1 MKFNNSMKKLACLL
15 LAILMLL
22 GTVGCKDSSSKKK
35 KKIIK
40 KKVVIVQNDDQ
51 TDNNQNNNNNTVID
65 TNKGDS
71 NEEKAETR
79 KERDLPKVAESGITI
94 LDDPIVD
101 EFDSAYADYK
111 FTNGTVII
119 YGLTEWNN
127 RYEGYENYG
136 TSSQKYREIKY
147 TAENKLAANDIKTW
161 VKDNYNLVLEVYS
174 DTQYAEKVRNGK
186 LTGNEKKILVGY
198 SDYNKSSSSNLAENQ
213 YEVKLQGDNLV
224 FNGGHF
230 AMVES
235 AVDWFRSIEIKD
247 GKVATLTSKDNNF
260 KSQVTVNGVTYDY
273 VYGDEFDGYEFNDT
287 DKWQQGTFG
296 LERNSDM
303 VNIFDDPE
311 FQYVEN
317 GKIRLTADRYYDEG
331 DATIGYATSG
341 EVSTE
346 SIALFRNGYFEFYAR
361 LPYRRGGFPAIW
373 TISRSDLTKKVHN
386 YNTNDGYGIYSQR
399 CWDIEFDLFESF
411 ADADHMTTTIH
422 KWYIPN
428 GGSGGTIGQTAIDL
442 TLEEELMV
450 EADQAAA
457 KAKNGQWEY
466 ADPIVKTEKSTSDS
480 SKTVNVYYYAEGGKK
495 VYVSQNDINKQN
507 DKIRSGELTM
517 DEKDTWEYKLVNG
530 ELKEAHIRYPVT
542 LSFKESDGTTTTID
556 TFKYRLS
563 PFTNMSKSM
572 ATYAYNFS
580 YTGTPSTRRTDANG
594 LYGDWRWY
602 FNEETINNEYHL
614 YAFLYTSNHVTV
626 YMDGVEFLDFDWDP
640 AFDYKDLDG
649 DGKGDDISR
658 NNNGLGFNLWHYFMV
673 DMMLYTPTDK
683 NIDSAR
689 KVQAGDCPFNLYVDY
704 CRFYQDLDDP
714 SMATYFSNDINLNK

>member
-1 MKFNNSMKKLACLL
+1 
-15 LAILMLL
+15 
-22 GTVGCKDSSSKKK
+22 
-35 KKIIK
+35 
-40 KKVVIVQNDDQ
+40 
-51 TDNNQNNNNNTVID
+51 
-65 TNKGDS
+65 
-71 NEEKAETR
+71 
-79 KERDLPKVAESGITI
+79 
-94 LDDPIVD
+94 
-101 EFDSAYADYK
+101 
-111 FTNGTVII
+111 
-119 YGLTEWNN
+119 
-127 RYEGYENYG
+127 
-136 TSSQKYREIKY
+136 
-147 TAENKLAANDIKTW
+147 
-161 VKDNYNLVLEVYS
+161 
-174 DTQYAEKVRNGK
+174 
-186 LTGNEKKILVGY
+186 
-198 SDYNKSSSSNLAENQ
+198 
-213 YEVKLQGDNLV
+213 
-224 FNGGHF
+224 
-230 AMVES
+230 
-235 AVDWFRSIEIKD
+235 
-247 GKVATLTSKDNNF
+247 
-260 KSQVTVNGVTYDY
+260 
-273 VYGDEFDGYEFNDT
+273 
-287 DKWQQGTFG
+287 
-296 LERNSDM
+296 
-303 VNIFDDPE
+303 
-311 FQYVEN
+311 
-317 GKIRLTADRYYDEG
+317 
-331 DATIGYATSG
+331 
-341 EVSTE
+341 
-346 SIALFRNGYFEFYAR
+346 
-361 LPYRRGGFPAIW
+361 
-373 TISRSDLTKKVHN
+373 
-386 YNTNDGYGIYSQR
+386 
-399 CWDIEFDLFESF
+399 
-411 ADADHMTTTIH
+411 MTTTIH

-457 KAKNGQWEY
+457 KAQNGQWEY